1 LTLSSSLVVIFTIP
15 HLIPWS
21 NYCMF
26 LTYFIWYE
34 YFILILYCFYLL
46 LQLQIQGNG
55 LRNGFNPFLGLAKTG
70 FL

>member
-15 HLIPWS
+15 HLIQWS

-34 YFILILYCFYLL
+34 YFILILYCFSLL
-46 LQLQIQGNG
+46 LQLQIQGNVAYAMVAI
-55 LRNGFNPFLGLAKTG
+55 LL
-70 FL
+70 

>member
-1 LTLSSSLVVIFTIP
+1 
-15 HLIPWS
+15 
-21 NYCMF
+21 MF